1 MKKRR
6 ISTEDYAQLKRE
18 TNLNK
23 AAMTIKYG
31 SPEYH
36 ELLDK
41 VLEDLMRI
49 VPEGYEAHLV
59 ESQEKP
65 QEE

>member
-1 MKKRR
+1 
-6 ISTEDYAQLKRE
+6 
-18 TNLNK
+18 
-23 AAMTIKYG
+23 MTIKYG

-65 QEE
+65 EEE